1 MEQGLVGDLKK
12 GECMVPW
19 YAEIAEWLPIVVLI
33 GLLIA
38 RPDKI
43 KKDGA
48 ILLVS
53 GIAFILLMVSMIFS
67 IPSEIV
73 VSGTA
78 LSETSQSAIELAKKV
93 AIESIPKSLQKR
105 KYRIFVGGGLLDDS
119 KNGVNVVKTNGM
131 YRATVTLEVD
141 QYALDGQN

>member
-1 MEQGLVGDLKK
+1 
-12 GECMVPW
+12 MVPW

-78 LSETSQSAIELAKKV
+78 LSGTSQSAIELAKKV

>member
-1 MEQGLVGDLKK
+1 
-12 GECMVPW
+12 MVPW

>member
-1 MEQGLVGDLKK
+1 
-12 GECMVPW
+12 MVPW

-78 LSETSQSAIELAKKV
+78 LSGTSQSAIELAKKV

-119 KNGVNVVKTNGM
+119 KNGINVVKTNGM